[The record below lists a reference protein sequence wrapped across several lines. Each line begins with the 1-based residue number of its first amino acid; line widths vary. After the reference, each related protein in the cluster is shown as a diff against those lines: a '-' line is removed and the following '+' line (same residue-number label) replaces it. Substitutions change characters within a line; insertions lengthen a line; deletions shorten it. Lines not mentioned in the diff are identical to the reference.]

1 MAPPDKTER
10 TLATLV
16 EFADIQRQNLAK
28 TTESIDALTAQV
40 SVLTTGINELKD
52 LSRQILQAAHEQNE
66 TAKLQAQNVA
76 ALIRLLETTVS
87 RG

>member
-16 EFADIQRQNLAK
+16 DFADVQRQNLAK
-28 TTESIDALTAQV
+28 MTESINALTAQV
-40 SVLTTGINELKD
+40 STLNSGINELQD

-66 TAKLQAQNVA
+66 TARLQAQNVA
-76 ALIRLLETTVS
+76 ALIKLLEVTVS